1 MRQQDKSTLA
11 ELRKTQMFK
20 NLSLYWKIPLAYF
33 ALTLISSLI
42 PTPYAVSVI
51 SNTIKDSA
59 SRQLET
65 HRDQKVNALL
75 AKEELVTERMLQLS
89 SDYSMSSAS
98 RALSAGLRAIVEQ
111 DPQSVDFLRNELL
124 ANRIPAA
131 RQPEFNLDS
140 YLFQYE
146 RWADWARR
154 QAEFVQLD
162 DLYILNLDGDVVFTA
177 ANHGELG
184 LNVTKGQLAETSL
197 GRVASEALEIA
208 RNGKDAR
215 VVVAD
220 FEPYALRGNAE
231 LTFIAAPAFDQFGAP
246 VGAFVGAIPLS
257 FFDLLKGDLGFTF
270 DTHVSVFDHAQ
281 NTVASFVHSIE
292 GDSISHDHLDSQEII
307 SGISTKGQVGV
318 DTIELSSGEKSMVS
332 HRTFDLFGDTYGI
345 AIEADESEVLGLL
358 DQLYRILGLAGF
370 LAFVTV
376 VGGAVFVSRSISRP
390 SIRMNQRL
398 QDIIR
403 DRDMSARL
411 EVVSEDEIGRSSRAM
426 NEILELVDG
435 TVGEFHERS
444 VMLGGEAAR
453 LEQASHTL
461 AANAESQSTAIE
473 ELSTTIEQTSHQV
486 RSNALASKAA
496 NEVAQNT
503 TATVSRGREKL
514 DQMVEAIKEINT
526 SSSEIANII
535 KVIDEIAF
543 QTNLLALN
551 AAVEAA
557 RAGQHGRGFAVV
569 AAEVRNLAGR
579 SAKAARETSDLID
592 KSARRVDLGVSLTQ
606 EASKSFDQ
614 INSDFVRIAELVENI
629 SVASEEQARGVELV
643 NDAIND
649 LSKIARS
656 TSIEADGIAETA
668 EQLTSAS
675 RYLKEQVG
683 KYRSSAI
690 KTEVTKKI
698 EAEKVSKPVT
708 YERPM
713 REASFEP
720 ASVANNAAPITKPRT
735 VSPNTSSIDEDE
747 RGYGTF

>member
-1 MRQQDKSTLA
+1 
-11 ELRKTQMFK
+11 MFK
-20 NLSLYWKIPLAYF
+20 NLSLFWKIPLAYF
-33 ALTLISSLI
+33 VLTVASSVI
-42 PTPYAVSVI
+42 PTPFAISVI
-51 SNTIKDSA
+51 TDTIRDSA
-59 SRQLET
+59 YRQLEA
-65 HRDQKVNALL
+65 HRDQKIEALQT
-75 AKEELVTERMLQLS
+75 KVELVSNRMIQLS
-89 SDYSMSSAS
+89 NDYSMST
-98 RALSAGLRAIVEQ
+98 ALQSLSSGLTVVAQEDPRAIE
-111 DPQSVDFLRNELL
+111 FLRSELQ
-124 ANRIPAA
+124 ANRIPDA
-131 RQPEFNLDS
+131 RQSGFNLTS
-140 YLFQYE
+140 YLYQYD
-146 RWADWARR
+146 RWASWGKA
-154 QAEFVQLD
+154 QADFVELD
-162 DLYILNLDGDVVFTA
+162 DLYLLNLKGDVVFTA
-177 ANHGELG
+177 GDHGELG
-184 LNVTKGQLAETSL
+184 LNVTEGDLAATSL
-197 GRVASEALEIA
+197 GRVALEAIEIA
-208 RNGKDAR
+208 RNGELAR
-215 VVVAD
+215 VVFAD
-220 FEPYALRGNAE
+220 FEPYALRGNAS
-231 LTFIAAPAFDQFGAP
+231 LSFFAAPVFDQYGDP
-246 VGAFVGAIPLS
+246 VGVFVGALPLA

-270 DTHVSVFDHAQ
+270 DTHVSLFDK
-281 NTVASFVHSIE
+281 NKETVASFVHRVDGADLAS
-292 GDSISHDHLDSQEII
+292 DHLDSQEII
-307 SGISTKGQVGV
+307 SRISTMGQSGV
-318 DTIELSSGEKSMVS
+318 ETVELSSGERAMVGY
-332 HRTFDLFGDTYGI
+332 RTFDLLGGTYGI
-345 AIEADESEVLGLL
+345 AIEADEDQVLALL
-358 DQLYRILGLAGF
+358 GVLYRILGLAGI
-370 LAFVTV
+370 LAFLTT
-376 VGGAVFVSRSISRP
+376 GAGAILVARSISRP
-390 SIRMNQRL
+390 SARMSLSLQEVIRN
-398 QDIIR
+398 
-403 DRDMSARL
+403 RDMSARL
-411 EVVSEDEIGRSSRAM
+411 DVESEDEIGRSSRAM

-435 TVGEFHERS
+435 TIGEFHERS

-496 NEVAQNT
+496 NDVAQNT

-592 KSARRVDLGVSLTQ
+592 KSARRVDLGVALTQ

-614 INSDFVRIAELVENI
+614 INDDFVRIAELVENI

-690 KTEVTKKI
+690 KTERSENTV
-698 EAEKVSKPVT
+698 AETVSKPALRSAPLKQT
-708 YERPM
+708 
-713 REASFEP
+713 SFEP
-720 ASVANNAAPITKPRT
+720 ASVANDASPIIKPRA
-735 VSPNTSSIDEDE
+735 VSSNSSSIDEDE

>member
-1 MRQQDKSTLA
+1 
-11 ELRKTQMFK
+11 MFK
-20 NLSLYWKIPLAYF
+20 NLSLFWKIPLAYF
-33 ALTLISSLI
+33 VLTVASSVI
-42 PTPYAVSVI
+42 PTPFAISVI
-51 SNTIKDSA
+51 TDTIRDSA
-59 SRQLET
+59 YRQLEA
-65 HRDQKVNALL
+65 HRDQKIEALQT
-75 AKEELVTERMLQLS
+75 KVELVSNRMIQLS
-89 SDYSMSSAS
+89 NDYSMST
-98 RALSAGLRAIVEQ
+98 ALQSLSSGLTVVAQEDPWAIE
-111 DPQSVDFLRNELL
+111 FLRSELQ
-124 ANRIPAA
+124 ANRIPDA
-131 RQPEFNLDS
+131 RQSGFNLTS
-140 YLFQYE
+140 YLYQYD
-146 RWADWARR
+146 RWASWGKA
-154 QAEFVQLD
+154 QADFVELD
-162 DLYILNLDGDVVFTA
+162 DLYILNLKGDVVFTA
-177 ANHGELG
+177 GDHGELG
-184 LNVTKGQLAETSL
+184 LNVTEGDLAATSL
-197 GRVASEALEIA
+197 GRVALEAIEIA
-208 RNGKDAR
+208 RNGELAR
-215 VVVAD
+215 VVFAD
-220 FEPYALRGNAE
+220 FEPYALRGNAS
-231 LTFIAAPAFDQFGAP
+231 LSFFAAPVFDQYGDP
-246 VGAFVGAIPLS
+246 VGVFVGALPLA

-270 DTHVSVFDHAQ
+270 DTHVSLFDK
-281 NTVASFVHSIE
+281 NKETVASFVHRVDGADLAS
-292 GDSISHDHLDSQEII
+292 DHLDSQEII
-307 SGISTKGQVGV
+307 SRISTMGQSGV
-318 DTIELSSGEKSMVS
+318 ETVELSSGERAMVGY
-332 HRTFDLFGDTYGI
+332 RTFDLLGGTYGI
-345 AIEADESEVLGLL
+345 AIEADEDQVLALL
-358 DQLYRILGLAGF
+358 GVLYRILGLAGI
-370 LAFVTV
+370 LAFLTT
-376 VGGAVFVSRSISRP
+376 GAGAILVARSISRP
-390 SIRMNQRL
+390 SARMSLSLQEVIRN
-398 QDIIR
+398 
-403 DRDMSARL
+403 RDMSARL
-411 EVVSEDEIGRSSRAM
+411 DVESEDEIGRSSRAM

-435 TVGEFHERS
+435 TIGEFHERS

-496 NEVAQNT
+496 NDVAQNT

-592 KSARRVDLGVSLTQ
+592 KSARRVDLGVALTQ

-614 INSDFVRIAELVENI
+614 INDDFVRIAELVENI

-690 KTEVTKKI
+690 KTERSENTV
-698 EAEKVSKPVT
+698 AETVSKPALRSAPLKQT
-708 YERPM
+708 
-713 REASFEP
+713 SFEP
-720 ASVANNAAPITKPRT
+720 ASVANDASPIVKPRA
-735 VSPNTSSIDEDE
+735 VSSNSSSIDEDE

>member
-1 MRQQDKSTLA
+1 
-11 ELRKTQMFK
+11 MFK
-20 NLSLYWKIPLAYF
+20 NLSLFWKIPLAYF
-33 ALTLISSLI
+33 ALTVAS
-42 PTPYAVSVI
+42 SVI
-51 SNTIKDSA
+51 PMPFAISVITDTIRDSA
-59 SRQLET
+59 YLQLEA
-65 HRDQKVNALL
+65 HRDQKVEALQTQV
-75 AKEELVTERMLQLS
+75 ELVSNRMIQLS
-89 SDYSMSSAS
+89 NDYSMST
-98 RALSAGLRAIVEQ
+98 ALRSLSSGLTVVAQDDPRAIE
-111 DPQSVDFLRNELL
+111 FLRNELQ
-124 ANRIPAA
+124 ANRIPDA
-131 RQPEFNLDS
+131 RQSEFNLTS
-140 YLFQYE
+140 YLYQYE
-146 RWADWARR
+146 RWASWGKA
-154 QAEFVQLD
+154 QADFVELD
-162 DLYILNLDGDVVFTA
+162 DLYLLNLKGDVVFTA
-177 ANHGELG
+177 GDHGELG
-184 LNVTKGQLAETSL
+184 LNVTEGDLAATSL
-197 GRVASEALEIA
+197 GRVALEAIEIA
-208 RNGKDAR
+208 RNGEPAR
-215 VVVAD
+215 VIIAD
-220 FEPYALRGNAE
+220 FEPYALRGNAA
-231 LTFIAAPAFDQFGAP
+231 FSFFAAPVFDQYDDP
-246 VGAFVGAIPLS
+246 VGVFVGALPLA

-270 DTHVSVFDHAQ
+270 DTHVSLFDK
-281 NTVASFVHSIE
+281 NKEIVASFVHSVN
-292 GDSISHDHLDSQEII
+292 GADVTSDNLDGQEII
-307 SGISTKGQVGV
+307 SAISTMGQSGL
-318 DTIELSSGEKSMVS
+318 DTIELSSGESAMVGY
-332 HRTFDLFGDTYGI
+332 RTFDLLGGTYGI
-345 AIEADESEVLGLL
+345 AIEADEDEVLALL
-358 DQLYRILGLAGF
+358 DVLYRILGLAGI
-370 LAFVTV
+370 LAFLTT
-376 VGGAVFVSRSISRP
+376 GAGAVLVARSISRP
-390 SIRMNQRL
+390 SAKMSLGLQEVIRN
-398 QDIIR
+398 
-403 DRDMSARL
+403 RDMSARL
-411 EVVSEDEIGRSSRAM
+411 EVESEDEIGRSSRAM

-435 TVGEFHERS
+435 TIGEFHERS

-592 KSARRVDLGVSLTQ
+592 KSARRVDLGVALTK

-614 INSDFVRIAELVENI
+614 IKNDFVRIAELVENI

-690 KTEVTKKI
+690 KTEVTQKI
-698 EAEKVSKPVT
+698 DAEKVSKPAT

-720 ASVANNAAPITKPRT
+720 ASVANDAAPITMPKP

>member
-1 MRQQDKSTLA
+1 
-11 ELRKTQMFK
+11 MFK
-20 NLSLYWKIPLAYF
+20 NLSLFWKIPLAYF
-33 ALTLISSLI
+33 VLTVASSVI
-42 PTPYAVSVI
+42 PTPFAISVI
-51 SNTIKDSA
+51 TDTIRDSA
-59 SRQLET
+59 YRQLEA
-65 HRDQKVNALL
+65 HRDQKIEALQT
-75 AKEELVTERMLQLS
+75 KVELVSNRMIQLS
-89 SDYSMSSAS
+89 NDYSMST
-98 RALSAGLRAIVEQ
+98 ALQSLSSGLTVVAQEDPRAIE
-111 DPQSVDFLRNELL
+111 FLRSELQ
-124 ANRIPAA
+124 ANRIPDA
-131 RQPEFNLDS
+131 RQSGFNLTS
-140 YLFQYE
+140 YLYQYD
-146 RWADWARR
+146 RWASWGKA
-154 QAEFVQLD
+154 QADFVELD
-162 DLYILNLDGDVVFTA
+162 DLYLLNLKGDVVFTA
-177 ANHGELG
+177 GDHGELG
-184 LNVTKGQLAETSL
+184 LNVTEGDLAATSL
-197 GRVASEALEIA
+197 GRVALEAIEIA
-208 RNGKDAR
+208 RNGELAR
-215 VVVAD
+215 VVFAD
-220 FEPYALRGNAE
+220 FEPYALRGNAS
-231 LTFIAAPAFDQFGAP
+231 LSFFAAPVFDQYGDP
-246 VGAFVGAIPLS
+246 VGVFVGALPLA

-270 DTHVSVFDHAQ
+270 DTHVSLFDK
-281 NTVASFVHSIE
+281 NKETVASFVHRVDGADLAS
-292 GDSISHDHLDSQEII
+292 DHLDSQEII
-307 SGISTKGQVGV
+307 SRISTMGQSGV
-318 DTIELSSGEKSMVS
+318 ETVELSSGERAMVGY
-332 HRTFDLFGDTYGI
+332 RTFDLLGGTYGI
-345 AIEADESEVLGLL
+345 AIEADEDQVLALL
-358 DQLYRILGLAGF
+358 GVLYRILGLAGI
-370 LAFVTV
+370 LAFLTT
-376 VGGAVFVSRSISRP
+376 GAGAILVARSISRP
-390 SIRMNQRL
+390 SARMSLSLQEVIRN
-398 QDIIR
+398 
-403 DRDMSARL
+403 RDMSARL
-411 EVVSEDEIGRSSRAM
+411 DVESEDEIGRSSRAM

-435 TVGEFHERS
+435 TIGEFHERS

-496 NEVAQNT
+496 NDVAQNT

-592 KSARRVDLGVSLTQ
+592 KSARRVDLGVALTQ

-614 INSDFVRIAELVENI
+614 INDDFVRIAELVENI

-690 KTEVTKKI
+690 KTERSENTV
-698 EAEKVSKPVT
+698 AETVSKPASRNAPLKQT
-708 YERPM
+708 
-713 REASFEP
+713 SFEP
-720 ASVANNAAPITKPRT
+720 ASVANDASPIIKPRA
-735 VSPNTSSIDEDE
+735 VSSNSSSIDEDE